1 MQGKDAIINKIIA
14 DAERN
19 EKATLSDAEVR
30 VDEIVSG
37 LAEQSKEYIYRSK
50 AEQDKLKEEI
60 VARSATVAALDAKKL
75 LLDAKNT
82 LIVKT
87 FETALKKARN
97 LQKKSYEKLIFGM
110 LELAEDGDVLIISE
124 REKDIITA
132 AKLKEFSEKKKIKL
146 TLAKELGTF
155 DGGIILSNHGVS
167 KNITLDTEISLLRD
181 EMEEE
186 IARKLFSEV
195 K

>member
-132 AKLKEFSEKKKIKL
+132 AKLKEFSEKKKIKV
-146 TLAKELGTF
+146 TLAKEFGTF